1 MKNTF
6 KKAMS
11 WVLILTMLL
20 SLGAAMAVGVGAET
34 TTDLG
39 KVGENITASYNSGS
53 KTLTLTGS
61 GAMYDYLDDGVYF
74 IINHRVNAPWHTLN
88 LTDQIQHVIV
98 SQGIT
103 TIGNAAFY
111 HLTACRDYSLPST
124 LVTIGEHAFANNTNL
139 KSIIIPS
146 SVRTVKMFSF
156 HNSGLTT
163 DGIRNSV
170 CLGPTEILAPGTAA
184 NKELVNDLTDE
195 SLARVQIT
203 ANGTLSSGITW
214 MYSHSVKTLTISYT
228 GTTPVAMPA
237 FQQYGQDWVDYL
249 PSIETLV
256 VEGNITNIGAYA
268 LWNAE
273 KLSSVTLS
281 SAVTSIDAYAFA
293 GCTSLLRLNLPA
305 ATKTIAVG
313 AFGSRR
319 GTDNS
324 ILLVTPNAQSV
335 MEPGFTTTD
344 NTYVTWSYGT
354 QTNTPSVPSTT
365 TTSGSIANGA
375 IQWSYSSGTLMLS
388 LASGYTTAAIPD
400 YTAGGAP
407 WSSLSAYITRVVIGS
422 GITAIGDY
430 AFYYLPSLQSV
441 SLGSVQTISYAAFA
455 YDTALQIIAFPSSV
469 STVEAYAF
477 KGCSALIYATQAN
490 ANMSV
495 LTPNEELLR
504 ALNYNGSGS
513 SGTDQSGTINQSIQ
527 WTYSSS
533 SGTLSLSLASGY
545 TTAAIPDYTAG
556 NAPWSS
562 LSSGIKRV
570 IIGNGITA
578 IGNYAFYNLPYLE
591 SITLSNSVSTIGSY
605 SFAYASSLQM
615 TAFPSSVVLV
625 KANAFTGCSS
635 LFYAT
640 GIATSVVALPN
651 TELIN
656 ALNYNSS
663 GSVTPSTPS
672 GNEISGVISG
682 TSLVWSYNTTT
693 YALNIR
699 GQGAIPDFST
709 TSAAPWAA
717 YASSISAITLHTGI
731 TSIGNNAFSNIVN
744 VKDIY
749 IPDTV
754 KTIGENAFYGCTS
767 LQTIRLPDGLSSMG
781 EGVFRGC
788 SSLITVDIP
797 DGVTV
802 IPAYAF
808 YNCSS
813 LESIT
818 LPENLVSIGKMAFYG
833 CKKLSHIDLP
843 ASLTSI
849 GEEAFY
855 GCTGLTSVVIR
866 SYVLNIGKN
875 AFSGCNNIIKVVY
888 LYNRPTAETGNESL
902 TSKYVERTGSGTNG
916 TISWVVDRA
925 DGTLTLT
932 GTGIVSSKVGWE
944 TELPFVQTIIFGG
957 EITGIGAGLLKGDQ
971 NVRHIIIGDS
981 VKSIGDGA
989 FEQCTGLETVTLPSS
1004 LESLGAR
1011 VFYDCSSLKTIGL
1024 PDTIKQIPADAF
1036 GNCSALTSVDM
1047 SDNLVIIGEGA
1058 FRNCVALVSVEI
1070 PASVTT
1076 IEAGAFSYCTSLKKV
1091 KMYSGKLLPLS
1102 TGRFDN
1108 CPLSTVEYV
1117 GSASDWTTLTVNA
1130 DSTIKNASVIYLITM
1145 TIHHVYKD
1153 GPYAGQVA
1161 APTETI
1167 SAAAGTTVT
1176 VETVVPYHSIVGAQS
1191 FVMPAQNSTQTIEY
1205 SPTKYT
1211 LTVKFVDSE
1220 TGSDVALAKTYQLTY
1235 YEAKT
1240 ISYNAAT
1247 LSGYTPETTEV
1258 SIKAG
1263 EMTGD
1268 KTITIRCDKNS
1279 YQYTIEYVDSRT
1291 NTVFKTDTGTVKYG
1305 GSVSMTAPAV
1315 EGYTAKEPTKTYK
1328 LENVTADGGK
1338 ISISYD
1344 PKLAKLT
1351 IRYVDMDGKQ
1361 VAADYSADH
1370 YYGEKISIASPDVTG
1385 LTPDSATVSMDAFNG
1400 EQTVTVKYDW
1410 KYYTVTIHFL
1420 EADSIGY
1427 AIHDDYTTTVKH
1439 GSSFNFTLLGNED
1452 YPTPDAYVA
1461 VNNTVKYETVTSDV
1475 EETILYNRKNFS
1487 LTVRYLDQEG
1497 NLLGSTTMEVPAGKV
1512 YTVPEKTIAGY
1523 LPADSLTGTM
1533 GVKDTSIDVTMELD
1547 PEADSTPQDETGGG
1561 VGRVIAVI
1569 AIIVLVLGAGGALF
1583 YFLYMKRT

>member
-1 MKNTF
+1 MACINVENIADKTLAFCIWVCYNIPGVLSVPPFLGYRGGRSICCLRYDSDGVCVKKEENMKNTF
-6 KKAMS
+6 KRAMS

-20 SLGAAMAVGVGAET
+20 SLGAAMAVGVGADST
-34 TTDLG
+34 YIG
-39 KVGENITASYNSGS
+39 KEIGSAGEHITAYYNDVNS
-53 KTLTLTGS
+53 TLTLRGW
-61 GAMYDYLDDGVYF
+61 GPMKNYLDDGKL
-74 IINHRVNAPWHTLN
+74 IIQGSRENAPWHASN
-88 LTDQIQHVIV
+88 YINKINRVV
-98 SQGIT
+98 VESGIT
-103 TIGNAAFY
+103 TIGNAAFD
-111 HLTACRDYSLPST
+111 HLANCTKYELPST
-124 LVTIGEHAFANNTNL
+124 LIEIGEWAFANNTKL
-139 KSIIIPS
+139 LSITIPA
-146 SVRTVKMFSF
+146 SVKTIKMFSF
-156 HNSGLTT
+156 HGSGLTS

-170 CLGPTEILAPGTAA
+170 CLGSQTEILAPGTDA
-184 NKELVNDLTDE
+184 NKELVNDLTLD
-195 SLARVQIT
+195 SLTHVQIT
-203 ANGTLSSGITW
+203 ASGTLSNGITW
-214 MYSHSVKTLTISYT
+214 MYSHSTKTLTISYT
-228 GTTPVAMPA
+228 GTTPVTMTD
-237 FQQYGQDWVDYL
+237 FQNYKQPWVDYL
-249 PSIETLV
+249 PFIQTLV
-256 VEGNITNIGAYA
+256 VEGNIINIGAYA
-268 LWNAE
+268 LCAAGQ
-273 KLSSVTLS
+273 LSNVVLS
-281 SAVTSIDAYAFA
+281 SAITSIDKHAFA
-293 GCTSLLRLNLPA
+293 GCTSLSSLNLPA

-313 AFGSRR
+313 AFGSRDS
-319 GTDNS
+319 GN
-324 ILLVTPNAQSV
+324 IIWLITPNAESD
-335 MEPGFTTTD
+335 MTPGFTTTE
-344 NTYVTWSYGT
+344 NENVRWNYGT

-365 TTSGSIANGA
+365 TTSGSIAGGA

-388 LASGYTTAAIPD
+388 LASGYTTAVIPD
-400 YTAGGAP
+400 YTAGNAP
-407 WSSLSAYITRVVIGS
+407 WASLSSYITRVVIGS

-430 AFYYLPSLQSV
+430 AFYNLPSLQSV
-441 SLGSVQTISYAAFA
+441 NLGSVQTISYAAFA

-477 KGCSALIYATQAN
+477 TGCSALKYATQAN

-513 SGTDQSGTINQSIQ
+513 SG
-527 WTYSSS
+527 
-533 SGTLSLSLASGY
+533 
-545 TTAAIPDYTAG
+545 
-556 NAPWSS
+556 
-562 LSSGIKRV
+562 
-570 IIGNGITA
+570 
-578 IGNYAFYNLPYLE
+578 
-591 SITLSNSVSTIGSY
+591 
-605 SFAYASSLQM
+605 
-615 TAFPSSVVLV
+615 
-625 KANAFTGCSS
+625 
-635 LFYAT
+635 
-640 GIATSVVALPN
+640 
-651 TELIN
+651 
-656 ALNYNSS
+656 
-663 GSVTPSTPS
+663 SVTPSTPS

-682 TSLVWSYNTTT
+682 TSLVWSYNTST

-902 TSKYVERTGSGTNG
+902 TNKYVERIGSGTNG

-944 TELPFVQTIIFGG
+944 TELPYVQTVIFGG

-971 NVRHIIIGDS
+971 NVRHMIIGDS

-989 FEQCTGLETVTLPSS
+989 FEQCTGLETVTLPSG

-1011 VFYDCSSLKTIGL
+1011 VFYDCSSLRTIGL

-1058 FRNCVALVSVEI
+1058 FRNCIALVSVEI

-1108 CPLSTVEYV
+1108 CRSLSTVEYV

-1191 FVMPAQNSTQTIEY
+1191 FVMPAQNSSQTIEY

-1220 TGSDVALAKTYQLTY
+1220 TGSDVAYAKTYQLTY

-1240 ISYNAAT
+1240 ISYNATT

-1291 NTVFKTDTGTVKYG
+1291 KTVFKTETGTVKYG

-1547 PEADSTPQDETGGG
+1547 PEADSTPQDETSGG